1 MVAAD
6 VDSVKDVKYPPLLE
20 DFEGWKENK
29 RILVILA
36 HPDDPEFF
44 MGATL
49 ARWGALGHEIRYC
62 LLTRG
67 QKGSQDVNQK
77 PEDLAALRKEE
88 QQNAADTLK
97 VKSVEFLDYV
107 DGEVVPDLEMRKKIV
122 RVIRRHKPQIVVSS
136 DPLNFFPSDNRVNHP
151 DHRAAG
157 QAVLDAVF
165 PAAGNPMFF
174 PELISEE
181 NLLPV
186 TVAELWFS
194 IPAEANLVVNISPY
208 FDQKIKA
215 ILCHRSQINM
225 DHGKFVEF
233 MKTRWVTVNKQRQ
246 QVFLERFRRIV
257 FG

>member
-1 MVAAD
+1 MAAD
-6 VDSVKDVKYPPLLE
+6 VDSVKDVKFPPVLE
-20 DFEGWKENK
+20 DFEGWNEKK

-49 ARWGALGHEIRYC
+49 ARWGALGHEVRYC
-62 LLTRG
+62 LLTTG

-77 PEDLAALRKEE
+77 PEVLAALRKEE
-88 QQNAADTLK
+88 QQNAANTLK

-136 DPLNFFPSDNRVNHP
+136 DPLNFFPGDNRVNHP

-181 NLLPV
+181 NLAPV
-186 TVAELWFS
+186 NVAELWFS
-194 IPAEANLVVNISPY
+194 IPAEANLVVDVTPY
-208 FDQKIKA
+208 FDEKIKA
-215 ILCHRSQINM
+215 ILCHKSQINM
-225 DHGKFVEF
+225 DHGEFVEF
-233 MKTRWVTVNKQRQ
+233 MKSRWVTVTKQRQ

>member
-1 MVAAD
+1 MAAD
-6 VDSVKDVKYPPLLE
+6 VDNVKDVKYPPVLE
-20 DFEGWKENK
+20 DFEGWNEKK

-62 LLTRG
+62 LLTTG
-67 QKGSQDVNQK
+67 QKGSQDVEQK
-77 PEDLAALRKEE
+77 PEVLAALRKTE
-88 QQNAADTLK
+88 QQNAANILG
-97 VKSVEFLDYV
+97 VKSIEFLDYV
-107 DGEVVPDLEMRKKIV
+107 DGEVIPDLEMRKKIV
-122 RVIRRHKPQIVVSS
+122 RVIRRYTPQIVVSS
-136 DPLNFFPSDNRVNHP
+136 DPLNYFPGDNRVNHP

-181 NLLPV
+181 ALMPV
-186 TVAELWFS
+186 NVAELWFS
-194 IPAEANLVVNISPY
+194 IPAEANLVVDVSRN
-208 FDQKIKA
+208 FDEKIKA

-225 DHGKFVEF
+225 DVKKFEEM
-233 MKTRWVTVNKQRQ
+233 MKTRWVTVNEQWQ
-246 QVFLERFRRIV
+246 QVYLERFRRIV